1 MEYIWIGS
9 IVIFIIL
16 IAIMF
21 ISTINEIRAERM
33 RNMDFNISCKRIE
46 GQLRKNGINIDS
58 YNLSIEEKLKWEQD
72 DTSIMDIDIVEEFR
86 KKHYTDED
94 IKSILS
100 HYDGKI

>member
-46 GQLRKNGINIDS
+46 GQLRKNGINI
-58 YNLSIEEKLKWEQD
+58 IFQLK
-72 DTSIMDIDIVEEFR
+72 
-86 KKHYTDED
+86 
-94 IKSILS
+94 KSLNGSRMIHLLW
-100 HYDGKI
+100 I

>member
-1 MEYIWIGS
+1 MEYIWIGL

-46 GQLRKNGINIDS
+46 GQLRKNGII
-58 YNLSIEEKLKWEQD
+58 
-72 DTSIMDIDIVEEFR
+72 
-86 KKHYTDED
+86 
-94 IKSILS
+94 
-100 HYDGKI
+100 

>member
-1 MEYIWIGS
+1 MEYIWIGL

-21 ISTINEIRAERM
+21 ISTINEVRAERM

-72 DTSIMDIDIVEEFR
+72 DTPIVDIVEEFR
-86 KKHYTDED
+86 KKHYTEED